1 MITSTASKL
10 ILIFLFFSSFSL
22 FAQDQ
27 IDFDAETLD
36 NHEIQFS
43 EVYKNGPT
51 LVNFWALWCKP
62 CRAEMRHL
70 EAIYEKYKDHGF
82 TILGIN
88 QDSPRSVAKVKAFV
102 SSHKISF
109 PVVTDANQEIFQ
121 QFNGQSIP
129 LNVLYNKEGKVIY
142 THVGYLP
149 GDEIELEEEVKS
161 ALGIKIEK

>member
-1 MITSTASKL
+1 MKTLK
-10 ILIFLFFSSFSL
+10 IFLFAIILFISFSTRNQ
-22 FAQDQ
+22 AQDK
-27 IDFDAETLD
+27 IDFSAETI
-36 NHEIQFS
+36 NNEEIVFS
-43 EVYKNGPT
+43 DVYKNGPT

-102 SSHKISF
+102 SSHNLNFRI
-109 PVVTDANQEIFQ
+109 VTDPNQEIFQ

-129 LNVLYNKEGKVIY
+129 LNVLYNKKGEVVY

-149 GDEIELEEEVKS
+149 GDEIKLEEEIKKV
-161 ALGIKIEK
+161 LGIEN